1 MTPEQPNNP
10 LIQFVVPYALI
21 FCIFYFIVM
30 RPQKEKQKERQKLLS
45 NIKKNDE
52 VVTSGGIH
60 GTVVNVKEST
70 VVLRIDDNAK
80 MEIDKEA
87 IVTIKNKTEQI
98 AAK

>member
-30 RPQKEKQKERQKLLS
+30 RPQKEKQKEKQKLLS
-45 NIKKNDE
+45 NVKKNDE
-52 VVTSGGIH
+52 VITSGGIH
-60 GTVVNVKEST
+60 ATVVNVKEST

-87 IVTIKNKTEQI
+87 IVNIKTKNEPTTSK
-98 AAK
+98 